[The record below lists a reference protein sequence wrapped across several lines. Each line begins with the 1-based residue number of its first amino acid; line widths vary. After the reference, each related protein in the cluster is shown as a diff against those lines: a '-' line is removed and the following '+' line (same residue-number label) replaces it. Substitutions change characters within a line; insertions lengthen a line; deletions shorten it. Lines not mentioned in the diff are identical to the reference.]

1 MINRKD
7 SLVKIRALA
16 LLIALI
22 ACPSFAQ
29 QSESGTSPTD
39 AAKQIVQQI
48 AAGGFDSV
56 EARYTPQMSAALK
69 PGTLATAWA
78 SVLTQEGSF
87 NSVASA
93 TATKVQSFDVIT
105 LVCKFDKGLIDV
117 QMALDP
123 QGKLAGIHFGPHS
136 EPLPPWT
143 PPPYAKQDSFSEQP
157 LTLVNGKYEMPGTLT
172 VPKGDGPFPAVVLV
186 QGSGPQD
193 QDETIGAEKPFA
205 DLALGLASRGV
216 AVFRYTKR
224 TFKYQEHSSDPPEK
238 LTVDDET
245 MSDARAAVALLAK
258 QSKID
263 PQRIFLVGHSLG
275 AYLAPRIAAG
285 DAKISGIVMMAAN
298 VEPMEK
304 LLLEQM
310 NYLLSSGPPP
320 TPDEQKQVAEVQDAI
335 KKIESPDLKP
345 TDSVTLLT
353 GPLPATYWL
362 DLRDYHPVEAAEA
375 LKIPILIMDGG
386 RDFQVPPATNFDE
399 WKKTLSSHKNV
410 TLKFYPPL
418 NHLFIAGT
426 GPSLPQE
433 YNKLNHVDE
442 QVIADI
448 AAWISGGGEVPH
460 LGSSH

>member
-1 MINRKD
+1 MIKRKD
-7 SLVKIRALA
+7 SLVKIRSLT

-22 ACPSFAQ
+22 TYPTFAQ
-29 QSESGTSPTD
+29 QSDNGPSPAD

-48 AAGGFDSV
+48 AAGEFDPV

-78 SVLTQEGSF
+78 NVLMQEGSF
-87 NSVASA
+87 NSIASA
-93 TATKVQSFDVIT
+93 TSAKLQSFDVIT
-105 LVCKFDKGLIDV
+105 VVCKFDKGLIDI

-157 LTLVNGKYEMPGTLT
+157 LTLVNGKYEMPGVLT
-172 VPKGDGPFPAVVLV
+172 MPKGNGPFAAVVLV
-186 QGSGPQD
+186 QGSGPED
-193 QDETIGAEKPFA
+193 QDETVGADKPFA

-224 TFKYQEHSSDPPEK
+224 TFKYHERSSDPPEK

-263 PQRIFLVGHSLG
+263 SQRVFLAGHSLG

-285 DAKISGIVMMAAN
+285 DAQVAGIVMMAAN

-304 LLLEQM
+304 LLLEQI
-310 NYLLSSGPPP
+310 NYILASGPPP
-320 TPDEQKQVAEVQDAI
+320 TADEQKQVAQVQEAI

-345 TDSVTLLT
+345 TDTVSLLG
-353 GPLPATYWL
+353 GPMPAGYWL
-362 DLRDYHPVEAAEA
+362 DLRDYHPIEAAEA

-386 RDFQVPPATNFDE
+386 RDYQVPTATNFEE
-399 WKKTLSSHKNV
+399 WKKALSSRKNV
-410 TLKFYPPL
+410 TLKFYPAL

-433 YNKLNHVDE
+433 YQKLGHVDE
-442 QVIADI
+442 QVIVDI
-448 AAWISGGGEVPH
+448 AAWISTGGETPH
-460 LGSSH
+460 LGQNR